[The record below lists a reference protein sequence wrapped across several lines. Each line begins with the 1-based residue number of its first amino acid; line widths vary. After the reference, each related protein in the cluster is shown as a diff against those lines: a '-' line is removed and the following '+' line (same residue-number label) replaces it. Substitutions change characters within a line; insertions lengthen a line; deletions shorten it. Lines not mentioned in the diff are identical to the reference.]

1 MAPQLLHSRRVRV
14 AALIVLAGASPGAGA
29 IANDG
34 LTLQVDPAGF
44 VPLERQAAPAG
55 GAPLGMAGG
64 SYRWWLQRGAA
75 GIGIGLGS
83 MGAVVM
89 PAAGAAQPLRLGAMV
104 PTVSVGLRYRTTPNS
119 LVYADAMQA
128 RNLLPGGVDAYQA
141 KVGVEWARRESP
153 WRLDGGSLGLRL
165 DSGLRMSL
173 RLRKDKVGIY
183 VRSTF

>member
-1 MAPQLLHSRRVRV
+1 MAHPSPLSRQARV
-14 AALIVLAGASPGAGA
+14 AALIALAGSSLGAAAAPNEGP
-29 IANDG
+29 
-34 LTLQVDPAGF
+34 LLQAEPAGLA
-44 VPLERQAAPAG
+44 VVERQAAPG
-55 GAPLGMAGG
+55 GASLGVAGS
-64 SYRWWLQRGAA
+64 SYRWWLQRGSA

-83 MGAVVM
+83 MGTVVM
-89 PAAGAAQPLRLGAMV
+89 PAAGAAQPMRLGAMV
-104 PTVSVGLRYRTTPNS
+104 PTVSVGLRYQTSPHS
-119 LVYADAMQA
+119 LVYADALQA

-153 WRLDGGSLGLRL
+153 LRLDGGSLGVRF

>member
-1 MAPQLLHSRRVRV
+1 
-14 AALIVLAGASPGAGA
+14 LAGVAPWAGA
-29 IANDG
+29 ITNDG
-34 LTLQVDPAGF
+34 PELQVEAASF

-55 GAPLGMAGG
+55 AAPLGVAGS
-64 SYRWWLQRGAA
+64 SYRWWLQHGAA
-75 GIGIGLGS
+75 GVGIGLGS

-89 PAAGAAQPLRLGAMV
+89 PAGGATQPMHLGAMV

-173 RLRKDKVGIY
+173 RLRKDKVGVY